1 MDNSKKILTALVL
14 GDVCGKPGS
23 RALFMGLGALKK
35 EFRADVVVLN
45 GENAA
50 NGFGLN
56 DEQLRQF
63 FDLGV
68 DVVTSGN
75 HIWQQETLRPTLDK
89 EPRLLRP
96 ANYAPGVPGH
106 GSVVIEAAGC
116 KVAVIN
122 LQGRMSMSPLDCPFR
137 MGADM
142 VEKLGRQTPVIIVDF
157 HAEAPHEKEALA
169 FHLDGK
175 VSLVVGTHTHVQSA
189 DERILPH
196 GTGYITDI
204 GMCGVRDS
212 VIGSDPELSIQ
223 RQLTQM
229 PLRSEILDA
238 QGWIQGVC
246 CQIDAATGK
255 TVHLERIA
263 RPYGV

>member
-1 MDNSKKILTALVL
+1 MDNSKILTALVL

-23 RALFMGLGALKK
+23 RALFMGLSALKK
-35 EFRADVVVLN
+35 EFRADIVILN

-75 HIWQQETLRPTLDK
+75 HIWQQETLRPTLDN

-106 GSVVIEAAGC
+106 GSVVVEVAGH
-116 KVAVIN
+116 KVGVLN
-122 LQGRMSMSPLDCPFR
+122 LQGRTFLPPLDCPFR
-137 MGADM
+137 VGVEML
-142 VEKLGRQTPVIIVDF
+142 EKLSRQTPVIIVDF
-157 HAEAPHEKEALA
+157 HAEAPHEKEAFA
-169 FHLDGK
+169 FHVDGK
-175 VSLVVGTHTHVQSA
+175 VSLVVGTHTHVQTA
-189 DERILPH
+189 DERILPG
-196 GTGYITDI
+196 GTAYISDI
-204 GMCGVRDS
+204 GMCGPRDS
-212 VIGSDPELSIQ
+212 VIGSDPTLSIE

-229 PLRSEILDA
+229 PLKSEILDA
-238 QGWIQGVC
+238 PGWIQGVC
-246 CQIDAATGK
+246 CSIDVRTGK
-255 TVHLERIA
+255 AVKLERIA
-263 RPYGV
+263 RSYGG

>member
-1 MDNSKKILTALVL
+1 MDNSKILTALVL

-23 RALFMGLGALKK
+23 RALFMGLSALRK
-35 EFRADVVVLN
+35 EFRADLVILN

-106 GSVVIEAAGC
+106 GSVIVEAAGH
-116 KVAVIN
+116 KVAVMN

-137 MGADM
+137 VGADM
-142 VEKLGRQTPVIIVDF
+142 VEKLSRQTSVIIVDF
-157 HAEAPHEKEALA
+157 HAEAPYEKEAFA
-169 FHLDGK
+169 FHVDGK
-175 VSLVVGTHTHVQSA
+175 VSLVVGTHTHVQTA
-189 DERILPH
+189 DERILPG
-196 GTGYITDI
+196 GTAYISDI
-204 GMCGVRDS
+204 GMCGARDS
-212 VIGSDPELSIQ
+212 VIGSDPKLSIE

-229 PLRSEILDA
+229 PLKSEILDA

-246 CQIDAATGK
+246 CAIDVKTGK
-255 TVHLERIA
+255 TVKIERIA